1 MSNKFNENNNYTKRL
16 SRYTNVGK
24 EFGKFTTKYLI
35 NTIISENKSERNALA
50 LKNALGSLKGP
61 LMKIAQLLST
71 IPGALPSEYAN
82 ELSQLQSMAPPMGKG
97 FVRRRMISELGTLW
111 ADSFKEFDYR

>member
-1 MSNKFNENNNYTKRL
+1 MNNGYTEKNNYTKRL
-16 SRYTNVGK
+16 SRYTSVGK
-24 EFGKFTTKYLI
+24 EFGKFTTKFLF
-35 NTIISENKSERNALA
+35 NTIISDNKNERNALA

-71 IPGALPSEYAN
+71 IPGAVPAEYAN

-97 FVRRRMISELGTLW
+97 L
-111 ADSFKEFDYR
+111 